1 TLPRLFLQHLYRAAL
16 RPLLRLAE
24 NTENVAD
31 TAEQTIRQ
39 CRVRLALVVYEN
51 HANGFVHSAGLVGD
65 LHRLRDDVSKL
76 DRLAH
81 VVGNRFSIGE
91 GLIHG
96 YSGLEVFTLEG
107 GEHSHIASVHARE
120 L

>member
-1 TLPRLFLQHLYRAAL
+1 
-16 RPLLRLAE
+16 LLRFTE

-31 TAEQTIRQ
+31 TAEKTIRQ
-39 CRVRLALVVYEN
+39 CRVRLALVVHEDYS
-51 HANGFVHSAGLVGD
+51 NGFVHSAGLVGD

-76 DRLAH
+76 DRLAY

-96 YSGLEVFTLEG
+96 YSGLEVFTLER
-107 GEHSHIASVHARE
+107 GEHAHIASVHARA